1 MGIYN
6 MYGRQL
12 QYHCNK
18 ILSSV
23 HNGLSTK
30 AEGLL
35 TKVRATTQRIN
46 DLYSKSVICDGRSSV
61 SNQVLTFAILSSAL
75 ETVSVLGTIEYGVAD
90 PASSS
95 RSSVSFCSPS
105 LLLADNRSSI
115 SVVLTKEGMQT
126 PLIDARAVGL
136 TSA

>member
-35 TKVRATTQRIN
+35 TKVRATTPSTEKY
-46 DLYSKSVICDGRSSV
+46 DLVQEWC
-61 SNQVLTFAILSSAL
+61 
-75 ETVSVLGTIEYGVAD
+75 TIMTAKD
-90 PASSS
+90 
-95 RSSVSFCSPS
+95 
-105 LLLADNRSSI
+105 
-115 SVVLTKEGMQT
+115 
-126 PLIDARAVGL
+126 
-136 TSA
+136 